1 MLHWSWPWMS
11 EPDKRRTLGCSP
23 TWMTLHSWRD
33 SSHSGTDKPQ
43 SELWTPWMAQPQ
55 GCQVNVPKDLF
66 SCTIFSTYRR
76 LYRRLCYRRL
86 QYCLSACINAFKI
99 SLAWNAVQQQGPGL
113 LWNFMKLWAQSHPLP
128 HLCSEHNLWA
138 ISTELIDSCLG
149 CMLSRQYFGYK
160 ELNKPDLKIIFLC

>member
-55 GCQVNVPKDLF
+55 GCQVNVPKDHF

-86 QYCLSACINAFKI
+86 QYCLSTCIKHLRSPWPGMRFSSRALAYCETLWSSGLNPTPCPTYVASTTYELSLQSSLIPVWAVCWADNI
-99 SLAWNAVQQQGPGL
+99 SDTKN
-113 LWNFMKLWAQSHPLP
+113 
-128 HLCSEHNLWA
+128 
-138 ISTELIDSCLG
+138 
-149 CMLSRQYFGYK
+149 
-160 ELNKPDLKIIFLC
+160 